1 LVAIIYIG
9 LEIFLKTLKL
19 TYLPLLCWQMFGLF
33 CGYYNY
39 KRHSNVGEERMMM
52 ITNKVGIVNQQI
64 K

>member
-39 KRHSNVGEERMMM
+39 KRHSNVWT
-52 ITNKVGIVNQQI
+52 ILWLL
-64 K
+64 